1 MIARLISEQAT
12 ERHIR
17 PFNPYRD
24 LGQLADLI
32 EATFGGDLALTGSRM
47 VHDMRQLALWGPM
60 LSLSQRIAPLLTGF
74 VWYEGDRLI
83 GNASLTRDAH
93 SDTYSLSNVAVRPEH
108 RARGIAGS
116 LVDAAIDR
124 AESSG
129 AKRLLLQVRPDNQT
143 AIALYRHRGFERY
156 DTLHEVNLRPGSW
169 PMTVGPRV
177 SGLRRVRASDSR
189 QLYDLAVSSTPRS
202 LAEKSLLRR
211 HAGIATHFGPKSG
224 FQKAPSSHPGSKKA
238 LGEGRSPTNV
248 QRVGFPARPLE
259 RLSCGILFKLAPSDA
274 ASDGSLGSISSSCLM
289 GRNKPRW
296 WRPRKIVSWAL
307 GVPPRACGVARTSS
321 SSTSLMTTA
330 ALGRCTSCTSFFASS
345 PTAHAIA

>member
-189 QLYDLAVSSTPRS
+189 QLYDLAVSSTPR
-202 LAEKSLLRR
+202 ATLLRHPVQAR
-211 HAGIATHFGPKSG
+211 AFRRGLGWQLGQYLQLLLDGQEQTEVVAT
-224 FQKAPSSHPGSKKA
+224 
-238 LGEGRSPTNV
+238 EEDRI
-248 QRVGFPARPLE
+248 VGFGRATTRLWRGPHEFELYVAHDHRGTWEMHILYELFRLIANRSRYSMRGYISASHVEALAAVEKVGFETLRHLDQMSLE
-259 RLSCGILFKLAPSDA
+259 L
-274 ASDGSLGSISSSCLM
+274 
-289 GRNKPRW
+289 
-296 WRPRKIVSWAL
+296 
-307 GVPPRACGVARTSS
+307 
-321 SSTSLMTTA
+321 
-330 ALGRCTSCTSFFASS
+330 
-345 PTAHAIA
+345 